1 MISPTFFTKLVEFV
15 SHFLLY
21 LGSFL
26 FCFMCFLFLIKVKVR
41 SGSDV
46 FLWMCRWEMNRRGG
60 FLVILVEIV
69 GGILCG
75 ERM

>member
-1 MISPTFFTKLVEFV
+1 
-15 SHFLLY
+15 
-21 LGSFL
+21 
-26 FCFMCFLFLIKVKVR
+26 MCFLFLIKVKVVGDTFCNRLDR